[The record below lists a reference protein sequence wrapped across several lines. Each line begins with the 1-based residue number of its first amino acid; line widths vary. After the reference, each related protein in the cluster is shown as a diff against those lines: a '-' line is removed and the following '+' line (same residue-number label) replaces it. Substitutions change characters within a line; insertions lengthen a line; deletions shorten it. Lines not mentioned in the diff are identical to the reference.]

1 MPDEIVRRVER
12 QFGHLFAPSPDATPQ
27 SNVR

>member
-12 QFGHLFAPSPDATPQ
+12 QFGHLFAPPARDAAGPSQ
-27 SNVR
+27 